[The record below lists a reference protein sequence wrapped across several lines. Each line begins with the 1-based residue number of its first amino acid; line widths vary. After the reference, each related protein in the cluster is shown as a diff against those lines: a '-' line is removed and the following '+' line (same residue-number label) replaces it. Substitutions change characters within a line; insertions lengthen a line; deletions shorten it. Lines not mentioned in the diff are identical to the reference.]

1 MIRDLFVPREIKK
14 RYVVKPI
21 SVRDFLIA
29 FEIKAFK
36 SLDPDIVKIFNEIYH
51 DSYRTT
57 VDLLHIFGGRG
68 TGKSLLCELIV
79 VYDALRHVFVKD
91 ARNYTICI
99 LSDTFRNQLAEDI
112 KSCLKEFGIS
122 SLVKVNVVTLQ
133 QQVLGSEIDCFICDG
148 AHSNLRL
155 QDLVFDNFV
164 RHLVR
169 SPYDVVHGITTYEA
183 GCEESG
189 VTIDNRRMNVYL
201 KERECVGY

>member
-1 MIRDLFVPREIKK
+1 MIRDLFVPREIKR

-57 VDLLHIFGGRG
+57 VDLLHISGGRG

-79 VYDALRHVFVKD
+79 IYDALRHVFVKD

-148 AHSNLRL
+148 AHLNLRL
-155 QDLVFDNFV
+155 QGLMFDKFV
-164 RHLVR
+164 RRLVR
-169 SPYDVVHGITTYEA
+169 SPYDVVHGITTYETP
-183 GCEESG
+183 CEESG
-189 VTIDNRRMNVYL
+189 VAIANRRMNVYL
-201 KERECVGY
+201 KERECADY